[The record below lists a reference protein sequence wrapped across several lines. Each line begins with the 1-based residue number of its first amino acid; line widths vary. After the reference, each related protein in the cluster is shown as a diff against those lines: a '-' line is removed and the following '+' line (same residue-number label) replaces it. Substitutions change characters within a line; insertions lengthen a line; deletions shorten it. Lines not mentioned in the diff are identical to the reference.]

1 MNIQVNGACVNTSV
15 RTLKEFLDS
24 TTAYK
29 DKPVAVEYNGELVS
43 RDAYETIVLTA
54 ADRLEIVTFVGGG

>member
-24 TTAYK
+24 TAYK
-29 DKPVAVEYNGELVS
+29 DKLKLQVQIEHL
-43 RDAYETIVLTA
+43 
-54 ADRLEIVTFVGGG
+54 

>member
-15 RTLKEFLDS
+15 RTLKEFLYS
-24 TTAYK
+24 TAYK
-29 DKPVAVEYNGELVS
+29 DKSVAVEYNGELVS

>member
-1 MNIQVNGACVNTSV
+1 MNGACVNTSV
-15 RTLKEFLDS
+15 RTLKEFLYS
-24 TTAYK
+24 KEYK